1 MPFRHERTPIRL
13 TGLPRGTVRG
23 AVLVLEG
30 ASVAEVRGA
39 SAFCAEFAER
49 SELVAVDGGLRS
61 CLSARVRPDL
71 FVGDGDSSGGVPA
84 DLPSV
89 CYPADKSFSDLA
101 GALREVKRRG
111 VHVVVVAGMLG
122 GRLDHELS
130 NLLELAAHA
139 RDFAGILAT
148 TERGTLILTAKGC
161 RAATARRQTIS
172 VFAVGGSA
180 IVSLQGARWSLR
192 RKLLR
197 PGSLGLSNETGTSL
211 HLAVHRGTAV
221 LVFPA
226 IR

>member
-13 TGLPRGTVRG
+13 TGLPRGAVRG

-30 ASVAEVRGA
+30 ASVQDVRGA
-39 SAFCAEFAER
+39 SAFCAEFSGR
-49 SELVAVDGGLRS
+49 CELVAVDGGLRS

-89 CYPADKSFSDLA
+89 TYPADKSFSDLA
-101 GALREVKRRG
+101 GALREIRKRG
-111 VHVVVVAGMLG
+111 AHVVVVAGLLG

-130 NLLELAAHA
+130 NLLELTAHA
-139 RDFAGILAT
+139 RDFAAILAIT
-148 TERGTLILTAKGC
+148 DRGSLIVTARGC
-161 RAATARRQTIS
+161 RAATARRQTVS
-172 VFAVGGSA
+172 LFTVGGSA
-180 IVSLQGARWSLR
+180 VVTLRGTRWSLHR
-192 RKLLR
+192 RLLR

-211 HLAVHRGTAV
+211 HLTVHRGAAI